1 MSLFAPARNIAV
13 FALCLLTA
21 LPALGDEAIKPT
33 DEGRQASREV
43 IQSLEY
49 GHYEPVT
56 LNNGWSEKVFGRMLK
71 LLDSQHAYLTRGDI
85 AQFSDLRTNL
95 DEMLVEGDLDRIY
108 AFYNLYQTR
117 LENRLQWLI
126 DRLETRPD
134 FDFTGNERLPTNLE
148 DADWAES
155 QSELDDLWRKRLKN
169 AALTLS
175 LAPETSDDMPVVD
188 TSVLSEIATVPARA
202 PEPETAA
209 PADDSA
215 GTMTPE
221 KIAGQLADR
230 YKSQLSRVRQ
240 TNTEDV
246 LSVILNAATGS
257 IDPHSEYLSPSRGE
271 SFDIQMKLSLEG
283 IGALLQQ
290 DSEYVRV
297 SSLVSGGPAERS
309 GQLKPAD
316 RIVAVGDGE
325 NGDMISVI
333 GMRLDEVVEHI
344 RGPKG
349 SKVRLEIIPAKAI
362 DVTQTR
368 TIEITRDTV
377 SLEDQAAS
385 SRVIEST
392 RNGESHRVGVIK
404 VPAFYV
410 DFDAYQ
416 AGDQNYRSSTRDV
429 AELIDK
435 LKAQNV
441 EGIVLDM
448 RGNGGG
454 ALQEANS
461 MVGLFIDRGPTV
473 QVRDARGRISLYG
486 DTDRGVAYDGPLAVL
501 VDRLSASAS
510 EIFAG
515 AIQDYGRGLVLGN
528 QTFGK
533 GTVQTLSDLSHG
545 EMKLT
550 RAKFYRISGE
560 STQLRGVEPD
570 IAFPGLIDK
579 DDIGESALDYA
590 MEWDTVRPVSYRTYG
605 KPWQFLD
612 QLRQRHE
619 QRAQDNPNFHYL
631 TREAQLAEQI
641 QAQNNTVSL
650 NREQR
655 QREMEAQE
663 AEQLALENQRRR
675 ALGLP
680 EIDTWTDARDEALQ
694 AGDSDTDTESPI
706 QKAAMEESVEILL
719 DYALLLDTRHSSGRT
734 TP

>member
-21 LPALGDEAIKPT
+21 LPAMGDEAIKPT

-56 LNNGWSEKVFGRMLK
+56 LNNGWSDKVFSRMLK
-71 LLDSQHAYLTRGDI
+71 LLDSQHAYLTREDI
-85 AQFSDLRTNL
+85 AQYGDLRTSL
-95 DEMLVEGDLDRIY
+95 DEMLVEGDLDRVY
-108 AFYNLYQTR
+108 AFYNLYQSR
-117 LENRLQWLI
+117 LENRLEWLI
-126 DRLETRPD
+126 DRLENHPD

-148 DADWAES
+148 DADWAEN
-155 QSELDDLWRKRLKN
+155 QQELDDLWRRRLKN

-175 LAPETSDDMPVVD
+175 LAPDTSQDQPVVD
-188 TSVLSEIATVPARA
+188 TSVLSEIVTVPAQPSTTSSA
-202 PEPETAA
+202 G
-209 PADDSA
+209 DDS
-215 GTMTPE
+215 GKTMTSE
-221 KIAGQLADR
+221 KIAKQLADR
-230 YKSQLSRVRQ
+230 YKSQLSRVKQ

-246 LSVILNAATGS
+246 LSVVLNAATGS
-257 IDPHSEYLSPSRGE
+257 VDPHSEYLSPSRGE

-316 RIVAVGDGE
+316 RIVAVGDGDKGE
-325 NGDMISVI
+325 MISVI

-349 SKVRLEIIPAKAI
+349 SKVRLEIIPAKAV

-385 SRVIEST
+385 SRVIESH
-392 RNGESHRVGVIK
+392 RNGETHRIGVIK

-416 AGDQNYRSSTRDV
+416 AGDKNYRSSTRDV
-429 AELIDK
+429 AQLIDK
-435 LKAQNV
+435 LKKQNV

-486 DTDRGVAYDGPLAVL
+486 DTDRGAAYDGPLTVL

-515 AIQDYGRGLVLGN
+515 AIQDYGRGLILGN

-545 EMKLT
+545 ELKLT

-570 IAFPGLIDK
+570 ITFPSLIDK
-579 DDIGESALDYA
+579 EEIGESALDNA
-590 MEWDTVRPVSYRTYG
+590 LPWDTVRPVSYRMYG
-605 KPWQFLD
+605 EPWQFVE

-619 QRAQDNPNFHYL
+619 QRAQNNPNFHYL
-631 TREAQLAEQI
+631 TREAQLAEQF

-655 QREMEAQE
+655 KREMEAQE

-694 AGDSDTDTESPI
+694 AGEDSEYESPI
-706 QKAAMEESVEILL
+706 QQAGLDESAEILL
-719 DYALLLDTRHSSGRT
+719 DYVLLTNKDSKPGSSAGR
-734 TP
+734 P

>member
-1 MSLFAPARNIAV
+1 MSLFAPARNLAV

-21 LPALGDEAIKPT
+21 LPAMGDEAIKPT

-56 LNNGWSEKVFGRMLK
+56 LNNGWADKVFSRMLK
-71 LLDSQHAYLTRGDI
+71 LLDSQHAYLTREDI
-85 AQFSDLRTNL
+85 AQFSDLRTGL
-95 DEMLVEGDLDRIY
+95 DEMLVEGDLDRVY

-117 LENRLQWLI
+117 LENRLEWLV
-126 DRLETRPD
+126 DRLEKQPD

-155 QSELDDLWRKRLKN
+155 QRELDDLWRRRLKN

-175 LAPETSDDMPVVD
+175 LAPETSADQPVVD
-188 TSVLSEIATVPARA
+188 TSVLSEIATIPARVS
-202 PEPETAA
+202 EPET
-209 PADDSA
+209 PAGNDDKPMDS
-215 GTMTPE
+215 E
-221 KIAGQLADR
+221 KIAKQLADR

-257 IDPHSEYLSPSRGE
+257 IDPHSEYLSPSRGQ

-309 GQLKPAD
+309 GQIKPAD
-316 RIVAVGDGE
+316 RIVAVGDGDTGE
-325 NGDMISVI
+325 MISVI

-385 SRVIEST
+385 SRVIESH
-392 RNGESHRVGVIK
+392 RNGENHRVGVIK

-429 AELIDK
+429 AKLIEK
-435 LKAQNV
+435 LKTQNV

-545 EMKLT
+545 ELKLT

-570 IAFPGLIDK
+570 ISFPSLIDK
-579 DDIGESALDYA
+579 EEIGESALDYA
-590 MEWDTVRPVSYRTYG
+590 LAWDTVRPVSYRMYG
-605 KPWQFLD
+605 EPWQFVS
-612 QLRQRHE
+612 QLRQKHE
-619 QRAQDNPNFHYL
+619 QRAQNNPNFHYL
-631 TREAQLAEQI
+631 MREAQLAEQF

-655 QREMEAQE
+655 QREMKAQE

-694 AGDSDTDTESPI
+694 TGDDGEEPESPI
-706 QKAAMEESVEILL
+706 QQAGLEESAEILL
-719 DYALLLDTRHSSGRT
+719 DYALMIDSRHKPGKTT

>member
-21 LPALGDEAIKPT
+21 LPAMGDEAIKPT

-56 LNNGWSEKVFGRMLK
+56 LNNGWADRVFNRMLK
-71 LLDSQHAYLTRGDI
+71 LLDSQHAYMTREDI
-85 AQFSDLRTNL
+85 AQFSDLRTGL
-95 DEMLVEGDLDRIY
+95 DEMLVEGDLDRVY

-117 LENRLQWLI
+117 LENRLEWLI
-126 DRLETRPD
+126 DRLENQPD

-148 DADWAES
+148 DANWAES
-155 QSELDDLWRKRLKN
+155 QSELDDLWRRRLKN

-175 LAPETSDDMPVVD
+175 LAPETSESLPVVD
-188 TSVLSEIATVPARA
+188 TSVLSEIATVPARVS
-202 PEPETAA
+202 EPEA
-209 PADDSA
+209 PVDQGRQPMSN
-215 GTMTPE
+215 E
-221 KIAGQLADR
+221 KIAQQLADR

-257 IDPHSEYLSPSRGE
+257 IDPHSEYLSPSRGQ

-309 GQLKPAD
+309 GQIKPAD
-316 RIVAVGDGE
+316 RIVAVGDGDSGE
-325 NGDMISVI
+325 MISVI

-385 SRVIEST
+385 SRIVESH
-392 RNGESHRVGVIK
+392 RNGENHRVGVIK

-429 AELIDK
+429 AQLIEK

-486 DTDRGVAYDGPLAVL
+486 DTDRGVAYDGPLGVL

-545 EMKLT
+545 ELKLT

-570 IAFPGLIDK
+570 IAFPSLIDR
-579 DDIGESALDYA
+579 DEIGESALDYA
-590 MEWDTVRPVSYRTYG
+590 LPWDTVRPVSYRTYG
-605 KPWQFLD
+605 EPWQFVT
-612 QLRQRHE
+612 QLRQKHE

-631 TREAQLAEQI
+631 TREAQLAEQF

-675 ALGLP
+675 ALGMP
-680 EIDTWTDARDEALQ
+680 EIDTWTDARDEALGT
-694 AGDSDTDTESPI
+694 GDDDSQSESPI
-706 QKAAMEESVEILL
+706 QKAALEESVEILL
-719 DYALLLDTRHSSGRT
+719 DYALLIDTGQTQKTRAPRQ
-734 TP
+734 

>member
-21 LPALGDEAIKPT
+21 LPAMGEEAIKPT

-56 LNNGWSEKVFGRMLK
+56 LNNGWADKVFNRMLK
-71 LLDSQHAYLTRGDI
+71 LLDSQHAYLTREDI
-85 AQFSDLRTNL
+85 AQYGDLRTSL
-95 DEMLVEGDLDRIY
+95 DEMLVEGDLDRVY
-108 AFYNLYQTR
+108 AFYNLYQSR
-117 LENRLQWLI
+117 LESRLEWLI
-126 DRLETRPD
+126 DRLENQPD
-134 FDFTGNERLPTNLE
+134 FDFTSNERLPTNLE
-148 DADWAES
+148 DANWAEN
-155 QSELDDLWRKRLKN
+155 QHELDDLWRRRLKN

-175 LAPETSDDMPVVD
+175 LAPETSPDQPVVD
-188 TSVLSEIATVPARA
+188 TSVLSEIATIPAKT
-202 PEPETAA
+202 PTT
-209 PADDSA
+209 DSA
-215 GTMTPE
+215 TGDDGKMMSND
-221 KIAGQLADR
+221 KIASQLADR
-230 YKSQLSRVRQ
+230 YKSQLSRVQQ

-246 LSVILNAATGS
+246 LSVVLNAATGS

-316 RIVAVGDGE
+316 RIVAVGDGDKGE
-325 NGDMISVI
+325 MISVI
-333 GMRLDEVVEHI
+333 GMRLDEVVDHI

-349 SKVRLEIIPAKAI
+349 SKVRLEIIPAKAV

-385 SRVIEST
+385 SRVIESH
-392 RNGESHRVGVIK
+392 RDGETHRIGVIK

-416 AGDQNYRSSTRDV
+416 AGDKNYRSSTRDV
-429 AELIDK
+429 AQLIAK

-486 DTDRGVAYDGPLAVL
+486 DTDRGATYDGPLAVL

-515 AIQDYGRGLVLGN
+515 AIQDYGRGLILGN

-545 EMKLT
+545 ELKLT

-570 IAFPGLIDK
+570 IGFPSLIDK
-579 DDIGESALDYA
+579 EEIGESALDNA
-590 MEWDTVRPVSYRTYG
+590 LAWDTVRPVSYRTYG
-605 KPWQFLD
+605 EPWQFIE
-612 QLRQRHE
+612 QLRQKHE
-619 QRAQDNPNFHYL
+619 QRAQNNPNFHYL
-631 TREAQLAEQI
+631 TREAQLAEQF

-655 QREMEAQE
+655 KREMEAQE

-680 EIDTWTDARDEALQ
+680 EINTWTDARDEALQ
-694 AGDSDTDTESPI
+694 NGENAEYESPI
-706 QKAAMEESVEILL
+706 QQAGLDESAEILL
-719 DYALLLDTRHSSGRT
+719 DYVLMTNKDRKQ
-734 TP
+734 

>member
-21 LPALGDEAIKPT
+21 LPAMGDEAIKPT

-56 LNNGWSEKVFGRMLK
+56 LNNDWADRVFSRMLK
-71 LLDSQHAYLTRGDI
+71 LLDSQHAYLTREDI
-85 AQFSDLRTNL
+85 AQFSDLRTGL
-95 DEMLVEGDLDRIY
+95 DEMLVEGDLDRVY

-117 LENRLQWLI
+117 LENRLEWLVN
-126 DRLETRPD
+126 RLENQPD
-134 FDFTGNERLPTNLE
+134 FDFTDNERLPTNLE
-148 DADWAES
+148 DAGWAES
-155 QSELDDLWRKRLKN
+155 QNELDDLWRRRLKN

-175 LAPETSDDMPVVD
+175 LAPQTSDETPVVD
-188 TSVLSEIATVPARA
+188 TSVLSEIATIPARVS
-202 PEPETAA
+202 EPETH
-209 PADDSA
+209 A
-215 GTMTPE
+215 GDEGKPMSSE
-221 KIAGQLADR
+221 KITKQLADR
-230 YKSQLSRVRQ
+230 YRSQLSRLKQ

-246 LSVILNAATGS
+246 LSVVLNAATGS
-257 IDPHSEYLSPSRGE
+257 IDPHSEYLSPSRGQ

-316 RIVAVGDGE
+316 RIVAVGDGD
-325 NGDMISVI
+325 NGEMISVI

-385 SRVIEST
+385 SRVIET
-392 RNGESHRVGVIK
+392 QRNGESHRVGVIK

-429 AELIDK
+429 AKLIEK
-435 LKAQNV
+435 LKTQNV

-486 DTDRGVAYDGPLAVL
+486 DTDRGVAYDGPLGVL

-545 EMKLT
+545 ELKLT

-570 IAFPGLIDK
+570 IAFPSLIDK
-579 DDIGESALDYA
+579 DEIGESALDYA
-590 MEWDTVRPVSYRTYG
+590 LPWDTVRPVSYRLYG
-605 KPWQFLD
+605 EPWQFVN
-612 QLRQRHE
+612 QLRQKHE
-619 QRAQDNPNFHYL
+619 QRAQGNPNFHYL
-631 TREAQLAEQI
+631 MREAQLAEQF

-680 EIDTWTDARDEALQ
+680 EIDTWTDARDEALKTGQ
-694 AGDSDTDTESPI
+694 DADSESPI
-706 QKAAMEESVEILL
+706 QQAAMEESVEILL
-719 DYALLLDTRHSSGRT
+719 DYALLVNTRQKAGPSSSRQ
-734 TP
+734 

>member
-21 LPALGDEAIKPT
+21 LPAMGNEAIKPT

-56 LNNGWSEKVFGRMLK
+56 LNNDWSEKVFNRMLK
-71 LLDSQHAYLTRGDI
+71 LLDSQHAYLTRDDI
-85 AQFSDLRTNL
+85 AQFGDLRTNL
-95 DEMLVEGDLDRIY
+95 DEMLVEGDLDRVY

-117 LENRLQWLI
+117 LENRLEWLI
-126 DRLETRPD
+126 NRLEKQPD

-148 DADWAES
+148 DANWAES
-155 QSELDDLWRKRLKN
+155 QSELDDLWRRRLKN

-175 LAPETSDDMPVVD
+175 LAPETSDDTPVVD

-202 PEPETAA
+202 PDPET
-209 PADDSA
+209 PADDNGKPMSS
-215 GTMTPE
+215 E
-221 KIAGQLADR
+221 KIAKQLADR
-230 YKSQLSRVRQ
+230 YKSQLSRVKQ

-316 RIVAVGDGE
+316 RIVAVGDGDS
-325 NGDMISVI
+325 GDMISVI

-385 SRVIEST
+385 SRVIET
-392 RNGESHRVGVIK
+392 NRNGEKHRVGVIK

-416 AGDQNYRSSTRDV
+416 AGDKNYRSSTRDV
-429 AELIDK
+429 AQLIDK

-515 AIQDYGRGLVLGN
+515 AIQDYGRGLILGN

-545 EMKLT
+545 ELKLT

-570 IAFPGLIDK
+570 IAFPSLIDK
-579 DDIGESALDYA
+579 DEIGESALDFA
-590 MEWDTVRPVSYRTYG
+590 MPWDTVRPVSYRQYG
-605 KPWQFLD
+605 EPWQYVNQLD
-612 QLRQRHE
+612 QKHD
-619 QRAQDNPNFHYL
+619 QRARNNPNFRYL
-631 TREAQLAEQI
+631 VREAQLAEQF

-655 QREMEAQE
+655 KREMEAQE

-675 ALGLP
+675 ALGMP

-694 AGDSDTDTESPI
+694 TGDSDTESESPI
-706 QKAAMEESVEILL
+706 QQAATDESVEILL
-719 DYALLLDTRHSSGRT
+719 DYALLPGNIQGTSQSAPR
-734 TP
+734 P